1 MKFSYKEQKE
11 FETIDE
17 DIEKLEEK
25 IAELEEQISK
35 CATDFIKLNELMQ
48 EKEKTE
54 AELSDKMERWVY
66 LNDLAEKIEA
76 QTWEINNE
84 NILRGR
90 YFTAWK
96 RSKYGEVVRY
106 CL

>member
-48 EKEKTE
+48 EKRKDGSRT
-54 AELSDKMERWVY
+54 
-66 LNDLAEKIEA
+66 
-76 QTWEINNE
+76 
-84 NILRGR
+84 
-90 YFTAWK
+90 F
-96 RSKYGEVVRY
+96 
-106 CL
+106 